1 MNNPNHF
8 RENLQV
14 IKEESGLSLTKFSE
28 RLEMPRSTIQSVM
41 DDGHTSL
48 DTACRIA
55 NALQLPLSI
64 LTGGALPQDR
74 ADVLHDT
81 LVVLEWYRCLP
92 AHKQKNIQI
101 AFSVL
106 LDELEK

>member
-1 MNNPNHF
+1 MMNNPNHF

-55 NALQLPLSI
+55 NALQLRFP
-64 LTGGALPQDR
+64 
-74 ADVLHDT
+74 
-81 LVVLEWYRCLP
+81 
-92 AHKQKNIQI
+92 
-101 AFSVL
+101 F
-106 LDELEK
+106 